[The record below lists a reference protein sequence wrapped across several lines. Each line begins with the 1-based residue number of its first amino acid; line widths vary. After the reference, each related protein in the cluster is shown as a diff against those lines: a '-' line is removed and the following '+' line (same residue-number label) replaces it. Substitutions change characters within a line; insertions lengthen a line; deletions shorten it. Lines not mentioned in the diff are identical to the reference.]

1 MAVVHL
7 WPSYMPTLVKDVGF
21 YRHVLSA
28 LRQGRYVHA
37 PFFCF
42 LLSFCLLLSH
52 FFVMLLESFHHTWVV
67 RLAIR
72 RVRESHR

>member
-1 MAVVHL
+1 MPWRLSTV

-21 YRHVLSA
+21 YRRVLSA
-28 LRQGRYVHA
+28 LRQGRYIHA
-37 PFFCF
+37 PLFCF
-42 LLSFCLLLSH
+42 LLSSVFSL
-52 FFVMLLESFHHTWVV
+52 FVMLLESFHHTWVV